1 MQGKKTYYQHT
12 LGYTVNY
19 QKKQVFT
26 VTEWNHGLKKKKTCY
41 VYTNQWKD
49 YKEKEEKKNIFF
61 GQTYGVHRFRQNK
74 VDLVHR
80 GVNVILIDKVYII
93 LLIYSANLPFTR
105 T

>member
-1 MQGKKTYYQHT
+1 MVKTCYV
-12 LGYTVNY
+12 YTN
-19 QKKQVFT
+19 QCKQ
-26 VTEWNHGLKKKKTCY
+26 KKTCY

-80 GVNVILIDKVYII
+80 GVNGILIDKVYII